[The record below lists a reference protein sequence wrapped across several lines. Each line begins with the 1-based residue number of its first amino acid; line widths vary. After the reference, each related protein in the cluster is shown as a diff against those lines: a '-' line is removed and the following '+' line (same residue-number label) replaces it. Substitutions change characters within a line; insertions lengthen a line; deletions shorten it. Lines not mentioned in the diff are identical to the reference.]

1 MRPTGRSAAGQSAG
15 LQFIVEQIGEL
26 YGVEQVLLK
35 AEQDIASRTTLT
47 DFRTNLER
55 FVGDDR
61 QHLEN
66 LLQALRMMLGGEG
79 PVQSAIE
86 RGHRRAE
93 AILGSTQTNPFDYVR
108 GLVLL
113 VSDAALSGRI
123 LLQVQQRIDNQ
134 EILSLLETNHY
145 QDAAHLRDLQSQL
158 DRAAEELSGLPIA
171 R

>member
-66 LLQALRMMLGGEG
+66 LLQALRMMLGGEAA
-79 PVQSAIE
+79 VQPAIE
-86 RGHRRAE
+86 RGRRRAE
-93 AILGSTQTNPFDYVR
+93 SILGANQSNPFDYVR

-113 VSDAALSGRI
+113 VFDAALSGRI

-145 QDAAHLRDLQSQL
+145 QDEAHLRYLESQL